1 MVAGGDVNARLGGV
15 GVSRGVG
22 VGAAAFLKVRGVLVS
37 TRMQSAFA

>member
-22 VGAAAFLKVRGVLVS
+22 VGAAAFLNGGGVLVITS
-37 TRMQSAFA
+37 MQSAFA